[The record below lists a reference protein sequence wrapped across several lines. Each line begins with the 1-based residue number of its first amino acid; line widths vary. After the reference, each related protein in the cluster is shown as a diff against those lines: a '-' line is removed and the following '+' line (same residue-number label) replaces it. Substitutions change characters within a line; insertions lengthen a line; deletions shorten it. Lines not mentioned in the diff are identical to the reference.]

1 MDHCRGVGVGWS
13 LHTEVE
19 VGAALIPANTYSNKT
34 VAVFGLGAS
43 GLASVASLLAAG
55 AKVKAWDD
63 SDATRAK
70 AAEAGLPL
78 TDLNDEDWTTFD
90 ALVLAPGVPLTHPE
104 PHWTVREAYAANVPV
119 IGDTELFVG
128 SLKAAGARTHLIA
141 ITGTNGKST
150 TTALIGHILKSAG
163 RDTEVGGN
171 IGTAVLDLAE
181 PTEGRHYVVEFSS
194 YQIDLTPSLKPDTGI
209 LLNLTPDH
217 LDRHGDME
225 GYAGVKAKMFALQ
238 DEDDLAVIGV
248 DDRYCKEIA
257 GTVTRPVV
265 EQVSVEHEVSD
276 GVHVKD
282 GVLHQMKAGGEVAQ
296 CSLEGI
302 DGLRGRHNWQNA
314 AAAWAACR
322 KAGLNAAEIV
332 AGFASFPGLVHRM
345 EQVARSGDILFIN
358 DSKATN
364 ADAAARALDSFDNIY
379 WIAGGLA
386 KTGGIEGLKPFFPRI
401 RSAYLIGAAAQ
412 DFAQTLSGH
421 TQVQHCETLDVAV
434 PRAFEDAGR
443 NGGPAVVLFSPAC
456 ASFDQ
461 YRNFEIRGDAF
472 RTAVAALEGVSLN
485 SQEAA

>member
-1 MDHCRGVGVGWS
+1 M
-13 LHTEVE
+13 
-19 VGAALIPANTYSNKT
+19 IPAVTYKDKT

-43 GLASVASLLAAG
+43 GLASVASLLAGG
-55 AKVKAWDD
+55 ATVRAWDD
-63 SDATRAK
+63 AEATREK
-70 AAEAGLPL
+70 ADSAGVPL
-78 TDLNDEDWTTFD
+78 TDLRNADWTQFA

-104 PHWTVREAYAANVPV
+104 PHWTVKQAKAAQVPV
-119 IGDTELFVG
+119 IGDTEVFVQ
-128 SLKAAGARTHLIA
+128 SLMQASGASHLVA

-171 IGTAVLDLAE
+171 IGTAVLQLGE
-181 PTEGRHYVVEFSS
+181 PGAGRHYVVEFSS
-194 YQIDLTPSLKPDTGI
+194 YQIDLTPSLKPDTAI

-217 LDRHGDME
+217 LDRHGDMA
-225 GYAGVKAKMFALQ
+225 GYAAVKAKIFARQ
-238 DEDDLAVIGV
+238 DEADLAVIGV
-248 DDRYCKEIA
+248 DDEYCAEIA
-257 GTVTRPVV
+257 AQITRPAV
-265 EQVSVEHEVSD
+265 QHISVEREVSD
-276 GVHVKD
+276 GAYVS
-282 GVLHQMKAGGEVAQ
+282 GSVLHEVAQ
-296 CSLEGI
+296 GADVANCSLAGI

-322 KAGLNAAEIV
+322 KAGLSEQEIA

-345 EQVARSGDILFIN
+345 EQVARCGDILFIN

-386 KTGGIEGLKPFFPRI
+386 KTGGIEELKPFFPRI
-401 RSAYLIGAAAQ
+401 RRAYLIGAAAV
-412 DFAQTLSGH
+412 DFAQTLSGQAD
-421 TQVQHCETLDVAV
+421 TQQCGTLDVAV
-434 PRAFEDAGR
+434 AKAFDDAR
-443 NGGPAVVLFSPAC
+443 RDGGPAVVLFSPAC

-472 RTAVAALEGVSLN
+472 RAAVAALDGVSMS